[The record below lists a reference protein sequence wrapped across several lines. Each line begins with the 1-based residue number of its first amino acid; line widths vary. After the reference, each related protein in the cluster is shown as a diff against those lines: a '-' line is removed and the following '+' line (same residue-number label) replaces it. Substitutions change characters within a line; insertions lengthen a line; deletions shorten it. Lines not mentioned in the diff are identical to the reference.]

1 MELFLNPSPI
11 NPGLGIDTKG
21 KILAIFNRSELS
33 FILVRALHFH
43 LHFSDSY
50 CFCIRYT
57 HNEKRYHSEVRQEA
71 VQQALAAIN
80 LEKQANNGLDVP
92 MPSKRISVMQRSSA
106 NNNDVSNVLHS
117 ILVLANFACV
127 I

>member
-1 MELFLNPSPI
+1 MNFLFPCKSPAF
-11 NPGLGIDTKG
+11 DDYD
-21 KILAIFNRSELS
+21 F
-33 FILVRALHFH
+33 
-43 LHFSDSY
+43 Y
-50 CFCIRYT
+50 CFYIRYT

-106 NNNDVSNVLHS
+106 NNNDVSDVPQN
-117 ILVLANFACV
+117 ILVLANLL
-127 I
+127 